1 MKCSNFKSMLTVLAL
16 VLCSLNQIEAQS
28 PGTGKP
34 KDDPQRPD
42 LGIFDLKVTAIDG
55 YPENKTT
62 STMQPYRFK
71 YSATIINYGE
81 KKVRATNFTI
91 KLDIM
96 NGKEVLKFSKTH
108 SISSLGPSEKK
119 QISGSFVFSGTWLYW
134 YKLKGAVKLVTGE
147 LNSSNNSKTIE
158 KVLRVN

>member
-1 MKCSNFKSMLTVLAL
+1 MKNILIVILFT
-16 VLCSLNQIEAQS
+16 LCSLHPLAAQS
-28 PGTGKP
+28 SGTGKP

-81 KKVRATNFTI
+81 KKARATNFTI

-96 NGKEVLKFSKTH
+96 NGKEVLKFNKTH

-134 YKLKGAVKLVTGE
+134 YELKGAVKLVTGE
-147 LNSSNNSKTIE
+147 LNSSNNTKTIE